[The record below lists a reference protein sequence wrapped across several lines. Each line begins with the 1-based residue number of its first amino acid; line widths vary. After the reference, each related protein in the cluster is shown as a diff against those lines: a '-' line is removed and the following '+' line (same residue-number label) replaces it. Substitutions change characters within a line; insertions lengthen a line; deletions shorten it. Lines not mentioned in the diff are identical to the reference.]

1 MTNGTRTSARPSMG
15 EMMRVFHRIGWL
27 SFGGPAGQIAL
38 MHRELVE
45 TRRWLDEKSYLSAL
59 NFCMLLPG
67 PEAMQLATYAGWRLH
82 GVSGGL
88 VAGLLFVL
96 PGALLILALGFGYA
110 VFGQAPSVEALFLG
124 IKAAVLAIVMQ
135 ALARVARR
143 SLVGR
148 LDWVLAGAAF
158 AGLFLFAVPFPI
170 IVAAAFL
177 IGFVTADRTEADVLG
192 VPPPT
197 VPLSRTLRTVAV
209 WLAIWILPLVAV
221 ALVFGPTHVL
231 TTLALLYSK
240 LAVVT
245 FGGAYAVLT
254 FMSQQIVEGYGWLT
268 AGEMLD
274 ALGLAETTPGPLIL
288 VGEFVGLLAAWRHGG
303 GPPMLMGFLGA
314 MVALWATFVPC
325 FLWIFAGAPYIERIT
340 HEPRVAGAL
349 RAVTA
354 AVVGVIFNLAL
365 WFAIHVLFSRVERV
379 EAWPLSVGLP
389 DLTSLNVVPAV
400 LCLLAAVLLIGRR
413 RGLVET
419 LAVCGLLSLGWS
431 LIP

>member
-1 MTNGTRTSARPSMG
+1 MTIGTSTSARPSM
-15 EMMRVFHRIGWL
+15 EEVARVFHRIGWL

-45 TRRWLDEKSYLSAL
+45 TRGWLDEKSYLAAL

-67 PEAMQLATYAGWRLH
+67 PEAMQLATYAGWRVH
-82 GVSGGL
+82 GVLGGL

-96 PGALLILALGFGYA
+96 PGALLILVLGFAYA
-110 VFGQAPSVEALFLG
+110 TFGQVPAVEALFLG
-124 IKAAVLAIVMQ
+124 IKAAVLAIVVQ

-143 SLVGR
+143 SLVGA
-148 LDWVLAGAAF
+148 LDWFLAGAAF
-158 AGLFLFAVPFPI
+158 AGLFLFGVPFPL
-170 IVAAAFL
+170 IVAGAFL
-177 IGFVTADRTEADVLG
+177 VGFVTAKRTEGELLG
-192 VPPPT
+192 APPPT
-197 VPLSRTLRTVAV
+197 VPFSRTLRTIAI
-209 WLAIWILPLVAV
+209 WLAIWLAPLAAV
-221 ALVFGPTHVL
+221 ALLFGPTHVL
-231 TTLALLYSK
+231 TTLAWLYSK

-254 FMSQQIVEGYGWLT
+254 FMSQQIVDGYGWLT

-314 MVALWATFVPC
+314 AVALWATFAPC

-340 HEPRVAGAL
+340 HEPRLAGGL

-354 AVVGVIFNLAL
+354 AVVGVIFNLAI

-379 EAWPLSVGLP
+379 EAGPLSVGVP
-389 DLTSLNVVPAV
+389 DPASLNVVPAL
-400 LCLLAAVLLIGRR
+400 LCGLAAVLLMGRG

-419 LAVCGLLSLGWS
+419 LAVCALLSLGWS
-431 LIP
+431 LIR